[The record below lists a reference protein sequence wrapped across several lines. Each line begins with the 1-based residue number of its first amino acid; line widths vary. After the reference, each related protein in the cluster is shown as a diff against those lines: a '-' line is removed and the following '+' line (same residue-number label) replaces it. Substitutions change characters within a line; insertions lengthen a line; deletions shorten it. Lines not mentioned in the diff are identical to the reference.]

1 MGRHLNLADAAVR
14 AEVTARLGRLYAG
27 RPVLVANGALAAATG
42 PVRWLRDLGCPVLV
56 VCTTRGAG
64 EIPGPDEAVVVEIPA
79 PSVASVTEEMRT
91 HDSVFRRLPDQALAA
106 VEAFD
111 PDRRGVWMATP
122 FVTSDRP
129 VAGRPVTAGR
139 PAAWLALE
147 DKLLAEDVW
156 RAAGVP
162 TAPYRIVPVHR
173 DALAAA
179 TAEVAGNLGAVWSGD
194 ARDGFNGGGDH
205 VRWVATDEDA
215 LAAFAFFA
223 PRCDRVR
230 VLPFLE
236 GVPCTIHGVVLPDPS
251 RGSGQGGTAAFRPVE
266 IAILRDPARRTF
278 AYGGLGTFWDPPAA
292 DREAMRGIVR
302 RVGDHLASTYSYRGA
317 FGIDGVLTADGFRP
331 TELNPRLSA
340 GLTTAADFDRRFLAL
355 LQANLV
361 AGVDT
366 GLGVADVES
375 LLPVMDAVRSGRA
388 STLAGGVDVGGAH
401 EFPVAWDGRTLRRSA
416 RDTGEVVA
424 VADTPSGCFAKVV
437 PGGFL
442 RRGDRLA
449 VVNLALIELLD
460 REYAAGLGP
469 LEIAPDVRSSLPG

>member
-1 MGRHLNLADAAVR
+1 MPPLDLADAAVR
-14 AEVTARLGRLYAG
+14 AGVTTRLGELYAG
-27 RPVLVANGALAAATG
+27 RPVLVANGALAAVTG

-64 EIPGPDEAVVVEIPA
+64 EIPGSDDVVVVEIPA
-79 PSVASVTEEMRT
+79 PAVASVTDEMRT
-91 HDSVFRRLPDQALAA
+91 HDAVFRRLPTLALSA

-129 VAGRPVTAGR
+129 IAGRPVTAGR

-147 DKLLAEDVW
+147 DKLLAEDIW
-156 RAAGVP
+156 REAGVP
-162 TAPYRIVPVHR
+162 TAPYRIVPVDR
-173 DALAAA
+173 DALAVA
-179 TAEVAGNLGAVWSGD
+179 TAEVSGPLGAVWSGD
-194 ARDGFNGGGDH
+194 ARDGFNGGGDY

-236 GVPCTIHGVVLPDPS
+236 GVPCSIHGVVLPD
-251 RGSGQGGTAAFRPVE
+251 GTAAFRPVE

-278 AYGGLGTFWDPPAA
+278 AYGGLGTFWDPPVA
-292 DREAMRGIVR
+292 DREEMRGIVR
-302 RVGDHLASTYSYRGA
+302 RVGDHMAAAYSYRGA

-331 TELNPRLSA
+331 TELNPRLSS
-340 GLTTAADFDRRFLAL
+340 GLTTATDFDRRFVAL

-366 GLGVADVES
+366 GLGVDDLES
-375 LLPVMDAVRSGRA
+375 LLTLMDAARSGRA
-388 STLAGGVDVGGAH
+388 SLLADGVDVGGAH
-401 EFPVAWDGRTLRRSA
+401 EFPVTWDGWTLRRSA
-416 RDTGEVVA
+416 HETGDVVA

-437 PGGFL
+437 PGGFQ
-442 RRGDRLA
+442 RQGDRLA
-449 VVNLALIELLD
+449 VVDLALVELLD
-460 REYAAGLGP
+460 REYSAGLGP
-469 LEIAPDVRSSLPG
+469 LEMAPDVRC